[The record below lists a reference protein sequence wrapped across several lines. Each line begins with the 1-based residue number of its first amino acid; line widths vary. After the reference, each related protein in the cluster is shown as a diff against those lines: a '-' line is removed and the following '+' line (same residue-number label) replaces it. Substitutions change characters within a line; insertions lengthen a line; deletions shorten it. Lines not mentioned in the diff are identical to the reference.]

1 MNRSLARYL
10 TILIVNDIDKRLTQG
25 MLVSSYEAEQLEGM
39 FVKRNFGDI
48 EMYLNNKFKHE
59 RKIKEEDME
68 QFG

>member
-39 FVKRNFGDI
+39 FVKGNFGDI

>member
-39 FVKRNFGDI
+39 FVKENFGDI
-48 EMYLNNKFKHE
+48 EMHLNNKFKHE
-59 RKIKEEDME
+59 SKIKEEDME